1 MRFSKHKTESQNHKH
16 AQNEKVENQK
26 KNPWK
31 EITASNDTWQKYLTK
46 IQDLK
51 SNLYTT
57 EMDLD
62 NVKPPSVNSMAADL
76 KESKIDLGM
85 YVFVRVI
92 FVL

>member
-26 KNPWK
+26 KKSLKRNNSIQRQLAK
-31 EITASNDTWQKYLTK
+31 ECK
-46 IQDLK
+46 DLK
-51 SNLYTT
+51 RNLYIT

>member
-1 MRFSKHKTESQNHKH
+1 MTLGLDSFSLL
-16 AQNEKVENQK
+16 A
-26 KNPWK
+26 
-31 EITASNDTWQKYLTK
+31 
-46 IQDLK
+46 